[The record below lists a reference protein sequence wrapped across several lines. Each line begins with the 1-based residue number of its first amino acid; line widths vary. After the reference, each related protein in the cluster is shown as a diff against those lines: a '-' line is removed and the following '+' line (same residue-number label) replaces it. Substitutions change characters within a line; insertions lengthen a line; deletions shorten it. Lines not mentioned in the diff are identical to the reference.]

1 MNDLIKKLLKKYN
14 IDEIENSAIK
24 CFADNNNLGFIFS
37 NDLIN
42 HKIQKYNEDCYK
54 KIQENLKIISLDT
67 LNIFFE
73 SLLSEKEKTKNGI
86 VFTPLYI
93 CDYIVKHTIKN
104 FNDAT
109 KIIDPSCGCGI
120 FIISTL
126 NYLKSKTNKKIVD
139 ILENNIYGIDINEK
153 NIERTK
159 ILLSLYCILNGED
172 KDTIKFNIVQA
183 DSLFFKWN
191 DLFKIDKFDYIIGNP
206 PYVNNHD
213 LKEEYIKKL
222 SSTFS
227 TTTEGTFNIFYA
239 FIEKS
244 MDYLSEDGK
253 LGYIIPNNFIHIQ
266 SARPLRKF
274 IRENNYLNK
283 IIDFKDNTIFYPVLT
298 YNCIMFLSKNNKIYS
313 FAQIQKK
320 EDIKDVFK
328 NIKFK
333 KEKIKELSDDGWE
346 LVDSTVKKNIEKIE
360 SYEKKLDSYIRV
372 GIATL
377 RDKVYIID
385 GFDEEKNMYYKIY
398 NNNKYFIEEK
408 ITIPYIKVSKYK
420 NENDIKRIIFP
431 YMVKGSNSIPINIDD
446 LKKQFPLTYQYF
458 LKTKDTLDERD
469 SDGKLKLSNWYIY
482 GRSQGLNLWN
492 EKILFSAFNENPN
505 FIKTISND
513 YLFSNGY
520 CIMNYDI
527 DSDVLLKILN
537 SSVMKYYIDNTSYSI
552 SGNFKCYQKKY
563 VKNFSIPNLTDDD
576 INFIKSCNDKDKINT
591 YLTNLYKL
599 VID

>member
-346 LVDSTVKKNIEKIE
+346 LVDSTVK
-360 SYEKKLDSYIRV
+360 
-372 GIATL
+372 
-377 RDKVYIID
+377 
-385 GFDEEKNMYYKIY
+385 
-398 NNNKYFIEEK
+398 
-408 ITIPYIKVSKYK
+408 
-420 NENDIKRIIFP
+420 
-431 YMVKGSNSIPINIDD
+431 
-446 LKKQFPLTYQYF
+446 
-458 LKTKDTLDERD
+458 
-469 SDGKLKLSNWYIY
+469 
-482 GRSQGLNLWN
+482 
-492 EKILFSAFNENPN
+492 
-505 FIKTISND
+505 
-513 YLFSNGY
+513 
-520 CIMNYDI
+520 
-527 DSDVLLKILN
+527 
-537 SSVMKYYIDNTSYSI
+537 
-552 SGNFKCYQKKY
+552 
-563 VKNFSIPNLTDDD
+563 
-576 INFIKSCNDKDKINT
+576 
-591 YLTNLYKL
+591 
-599 VID
+599 